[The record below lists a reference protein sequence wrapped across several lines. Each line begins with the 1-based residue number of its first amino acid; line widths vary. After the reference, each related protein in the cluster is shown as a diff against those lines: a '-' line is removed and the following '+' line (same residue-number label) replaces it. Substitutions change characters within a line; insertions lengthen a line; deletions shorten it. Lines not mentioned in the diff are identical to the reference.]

1 MTVHTDRVAVIVSGF
16 SKYIYILAS
25 GFNLIRLLVPSWSAD
40 LTTLIFNEFIRVEAA
55 KEPSLLKLMHIEWKS
70 IVKALISS
78 VPCCDFY
85 SLCQHSEV
93 FRVRE

>member
-1 MTVHTDRVAVIVSGF
+1 MTVHTEWLSLFLVSA
-16 SKYIYILAS
+16 SIYILPS